1 MMRPRRGV
9 GRGRPAGGRF
19 VGGWFGAEERRATG
33 RFLLLLLVLLL
44 LPNREIGLLFGLN
57 PRVIW
62 SVVVFIAGLSL
73 GGYLLSGWIN
83 PATAVFI
90 TGAIG
95 GCVSPSLT
103 VITLAEQTRANKA
116 LAPVHEVAAAIAS
129 TVLFPRMLVLVWI
142 VAPPLARSLILPLVA
157 MTAVGTGV
165 TVFLWLRIRTAPT
178 PRLEI
183 RTPYRI
189 RSALTIGAAV
199 ALLLAV
205 ANALDLAFTAPV
217 ARVGIVLAVTV
228 DSAGNAAFAWLA
240 GARRMAWI
248 IGAILLFSAGIGT
261 ALIQLR

>member
-1 MMRPRRGV
+1 MGETRGV
-9 GRGRPAGGRF
+9 GRNHPAAQGS
-19 VGGWFGAEERRATG
+19 GGWFGEEERRATG

-44 LPNREIGLLFGLN
+44 LPNREIGLLFDLN

-83 PATAVFI
+83 PATAVPI

-103 VITLAEQTRANKA
+103 VMALVEQTRRNEA
-116 LAPVHEVAAAIAS
+116 LAPVHALAAAIAS

-142 VAPPLARSLILPLVA
+142 VTPPLARSLVLPLAA
-157 MTAVGTGV
+157 MTGVGTGV
-165 TVFLWLRIRTAPT
+165 TVFLWLRVRATRT

-183 RTPYRI
+183 RTPFRI
-189 RSALTIGAAV
+189 RSALIIGAAV
-199 ALLLAV
+199 AVLLAV
-205 ANALDLAFTAPV
+205 GNALDLALPAPV
-217 ARVGIVLAVTV
+217 ARVGIVLAVTA

-248 IGAILLFSAGIGT
+248 IGVILLFSAGIGI
-261 ALIQLR
+261 ALIQLT